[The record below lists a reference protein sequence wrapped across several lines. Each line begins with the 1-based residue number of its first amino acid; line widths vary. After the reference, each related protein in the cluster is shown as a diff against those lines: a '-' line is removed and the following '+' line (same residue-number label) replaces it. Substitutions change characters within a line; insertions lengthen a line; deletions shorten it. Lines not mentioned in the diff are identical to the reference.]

1 MDGLSV
7 TTAVFPPCTD
17 VAASSQ
23 CPACEGGLGP
33 PTLTAPDRLCGLTG
47 TFTVAL
53 CTSCGMGV
61 TVPVAS
67 EAELASFYPQ
77 TYGTYEQLPTG
88 VLRIASKAVQNFQA
102 WRALNTA
109 PLDRIAGLT
118 PGRLLDVGCGRG
130 DLGSGFV
137 RRGWSVVG
145 VDPSTQAC
153 AVAGRRGLE
162 ARVGTLASTPVED
175 NAYDVAIFWHS
186 LEHVA
191 DPLDN
196 LRRVHRALR
205 DGGMVIVSLP
215 NFGSWQRER
224 FGGRWFMLDLPRHR
238 FHFNA
243 DALQMMLV
251 RSGFQSVQTV
261 ISTSAIGLPGSIQYA
276 LAGRCLFP
284 HGMKQRIAV
293 GLCALAL
300 PLNSLLDRR
309 FGEGDILHGIG
320 YRRHSPYD

>member
-1 MDGLSV
+1 MDGRGP
-7 TTAVFPPCTD
+7 TTAVYSPSAD
-17 VAASSQ
+17 EAASPT
-23 CPACEGGLGP
+23 CPACESGLGP

-47 TFTVAL
+47 IFTVAR

-61 TVPVAS
+61 TVPVAC
-67 EAELASFYPQ
+67 ETELASFYPQ

-88 VLRIASKAVQNFQA
+88 VLGMVSRTVQAFQS
-102 WRALNTA
+102 WHALGTA
-109 PLDRIAGLT
+109 PLDRIAGLA

-145 VDPSTQAC
+145 VDPSAQAC
-153 AVAGRRGLE
+153 MVASQRGLQ
-162 ARVGTLASTPVED
+162 ARVGTMASAPIED
-175 NAYDVAIFWHS
+175 NSYDAAILWHS

-191 DPLDN
+191 DPLGD
-196 LRRVHRALR
+196 LRRVHQALR
-205 DGGMVIVSLP
+205 DGGAVIVSVP

-243 DALQMMLV
+243 DSLREMLV
-251 RSGFQSVQTV
+251 RSGFRSVQTMT
-261 ISTSAIGLPGSIQYA
+261 STSAVGLPGSIQYA

-284 HGMKQRIAV
+284 HGMKQRVAV
-293 GLCALAL
+293 GLCALTM
-300 PLNSLLDRR
+300 PLNRLLDGR
-309 FGEGDILHGIG
+309 FGEGDILHAIG
-320 YRRHSPYD
+320 HR